1 MERRLVYDSDLTQP
15 GRCPTCGKR
24 RDRCTCDTRPTRASQ
39 QPAPA
44 VSNVPKDGV
53 VRLLRNSKGRGGK
66 TVTLLTGVPGGH
78 AELSA
83 LLSDLK
89 RLCGTGGTLRGD
101 VIELQGDVRD
111 RLQPELVRRGF
122 RVKIAGG

>member
-1 MERRLVYDSDLTQP
+1 MERRLIYDSDLAQP

-24 RDRCTCDTRPTRASQ
+24 RDRCTCDAPRARGNQ
-39 QPAPA
+39 QSAS
-44 VSNVPKDGV
+44 VTSNLPKDGV

-66 TVTLLTGVPGGH
+66 TVTLVTGIPGSD
-78 AELSA
+78 AALSA

-89 RLCGTGGTLRGD
+89 RLCGTGGTLRGGVLD
-101 VIELQGDVRD
+101 LQGDVRD